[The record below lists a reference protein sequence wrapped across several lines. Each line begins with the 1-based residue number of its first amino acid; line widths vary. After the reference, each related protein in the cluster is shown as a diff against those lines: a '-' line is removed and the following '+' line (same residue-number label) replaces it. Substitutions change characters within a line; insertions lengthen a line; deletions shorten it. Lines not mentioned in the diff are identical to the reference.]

1 LYSETDHIHLAPRK
15 SMPVTSF
22 NPAGQAARSPA
33 RAPRKAELEGLAL
46 LINTEPFSN
55 VSSVWNNKFRPFS
68 TTSSSGES
76 LSATS
81 SLENTPTHGRA
92 NAKKSLQRLHLP
104 SRASHAFAQQE
115 EISDTNR
122 PGRFEE
128 QFALIDDLGNG
139 QFGIVLHVKDKRT
152 EVEYAIKKSR
162 RFEGARHR

>member
-1 LYSETDHIHLAPRK
+1 
-15 SMPVTSF
+15 MPVTSF

-46 LINTEPFSN
+46 TIDTKPFSN
-55 VSSVWNNKFRPFS
+55 VSCVRDNKFRPFS

-92 NAKKSLQRLHLP
+92 NARKSLQRLHLP
-104 SRASHAFAQQE
+104 SRPSHAFVQQE
-115 EISDTNR
+115 EISDINC

-128 QFALIDDLGNG
+128 QFALIDELGNG
-139 QFGIVLHVKDKRT
+139 QFGLVLHVKDKRT

-162 RFEGARHR
+162 RFEGVRNR